1 MEVSKARGTPRS
13 SILIVFSIRDL
24 KPSMEIPTHT
34 YIYNYIY
41 TSPYPNYNLIGG
53 FEQLI
58 VQKDVYLNVLGGTPQ
73 VSHIVVHHV
82 FPVVIGPRNQTLVV
96 TDLPTPISWNHL
108 RIFKWR
114 GWDYTIGFQAP
125 ALDPLGSAGL
135 FFLAMR
141 CPPQLE
147 VDL

>member
-1 MEVSKARGTPRS
+1 MREGQKQMQSAKEMGQSPERIYIYMEVSKARGTPRS

-96 TDLPTPISWNHL
+96 TDLPTPIS
-108 RIFKWR
+108 
-114 GWDYTIGFQAP
+114 
-125 ALDPLGSAGL
+125 
-135 FFLAMR
+135 
-141 CPPQLE
+141 
-147 VDL
+147 